1 MKIVCEYK
9 EYSYTADGA
18 LAVTFTAKGQEKD
31 KARQVVAELQTSLLA
46 AKEPVK
52 YEISIDKYSPKRSLN
67 ANAYCWALISQLA
80 QVLKTKK
87 EDVYREYVKELGICQ
102 TVEINTE
109 AVNTL
114 IYAWEDRGLG
124 WIAELVDKDDKRA
137 IVNLYYGS
145 SSYNSRQMARL
156 IDLIVNDCKLNGI
169 ETKDQKELESIIK
182 NWEKDREKQKK

>member
-1 MKIVCEYK
+1 MKFVGEYK
-9 EYSYTADGA
+9 EHVYTADGA
-18 LAVTFTAKGQEKD
+18 LAVTFTARGGEKA
-31 KARQVVAELQTSLLA
+31 KLMIIINQINTSLLA

-124 WIAELVDKDDKRA
+124 WIAELVDKDDKSA

-169 ETKDQKELESIIK
+169 ETKDQKELESLVK
-182 NWEKDREKQKK
+182 SWEKEHEK